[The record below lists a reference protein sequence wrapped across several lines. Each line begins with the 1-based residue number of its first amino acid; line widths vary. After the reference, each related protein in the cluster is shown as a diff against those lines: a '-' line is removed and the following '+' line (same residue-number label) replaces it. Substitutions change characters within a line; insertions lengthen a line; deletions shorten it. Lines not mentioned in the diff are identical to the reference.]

1 MKKMAMVLILAV
13 TLLAAVGGHA
23 AEDLKPVPEIDFL
36 TWVPAKF
43 MAYYETSNYIA
54 EEWRKLG
61 LEVKLRPENMPN
73 PLLTHWFKEH
83 KFDAVVSV
91 LSGLP
96 YRMEPDFFTNSQFNS
111 AHSNPGNWNVGEF
124 ASPEFDQVGLKQL
137 EIYDPD
143 QRRPL
148 IFKLQEILL
157 DEMPEAPVYYE
168 VQKMGINT
176 KRCSLDYVDAPDGLR
191 SIWNQIRFTP
201 KGEVKF
207 LKVGRISDQ
216 KTWNPLAANQSDDF
230 EMLRMVYDS
239 LVQIGPKGE
248 IEMWAAESV
257 TSVDDL
263 TVDVVLRRD
272 LKFSDGKPLTS
283 ADVKFSYEYMKKWES
298 AYFLKYLAPIKTIE
312 IIDDHKLRFNLQKPF
327 APFVMNTLGQ
337 VYILPKHV
345 WEKVVEKEGLS
356 KPQDYKNTPVV
367 GSGPFTME
375 YWKES
380 EEFMLR
386 ANKNHFTKPKAD
398 LLFIVFGSRELCNS
412 ALKKGS
418 IDINI
423 QSLPPE
429 VAKDFAKEPDI
440 QIFDVKS
447 NGYTAIRYN
456 CGRPVFKHK
465 ALRQALAHAVPHQ
478 RIIDEILGGN
488 AGTTPTGI
496 TPVNA
501 FWHNSGLKVREY
513 DPDKA
518 RRILKEAGFQWN
530 SEGRLCFP
538 AN

>member
-1 MKKMAMVLILAV
+1 MKRKAFFLALTV
-13 TLLAAVGGHA
+13 CFLLAGTCFA
-23 AEDLKPVPEIDFL
+23 ADDMEPIPEIDFL

-43 MAYYETSNYIA
+43 MVYYETSNYIA

-61 LEVKLRPENMPN
+61 LEVKLNQENMPN
-73 PLLTHWFKEH
+73 PLLTYWFKEH

-111 AHSNPGNWNVGEF
+111 KHSAPGNWNVGEF
-124 ASPEFDQVGLKQL
+124 ASAAFDEVGLKQL
-137 EIYDPD
+137 EIYDPEK
-143 QRRPL
+143 RRPL

-176 KRCSLDYVDAPDGLR
+176 THCSLDYVDTPDGLR
-191 SIWNQIRFTP
+191 SIWNQVKFTP
-201 KGEVKF
+201 KGGAKF

-248 IEMWAAESV
+248 IKMWAAESV
-257 TSVDDL
+257 NSVDDL
-263 TVDVVLRRD
+263 TVDVVLRKD
-272 LKFSDGKPLTS
+272 LKFSDGKPLT
-283 ADVKFSYEYMKKWES
+283 ADDVKFTYEYMKKWES
-298 AYFLKYLAPIKTIE
+298 AYFLKYLTPIKTI
-312 IIDDHKLRFNLQKPF
+312 DVKDAYQLRFTLEKPF

-345 WEKVVEKEGLS
+345 WENVVEKEGLT
-356 KPQDYKNTPVV
+356 KPQDYKNVPVV

-386 ANKNHFTKPKAD
+386 ANKGHFMAPKAD
-398 LLFIVFGSRELCNS
+398 LLFIVFGSRELGNA

-429 VAKDFAKEPDI
+429 VAKDFANEKDI
-440 QIFDVKS
+440 QIFDVRS
-447 NGYTAIRYN
+447 NGYTAIRFN
-456 CGRPVFKHK
+456 CGRPIFRHK
-465 ALRQALAHAVPHQ
+465 ALRQALAHAIPHQ

-501 FWHNSGLKVREY
+501 FWYDSSLKVREY
-513 DPDKA
+513 DPAKA
-518 RRILKEAGFQWN
+518 RKILEDAGFRWN
-530 SEGRLCFP
+530 KDGRLCFP
-538 AN
+538 AK

>member
-1 MKKMAMVLILAV
+1 MKKKGLSIILAIC
-13 TLLAAVGGHA
+13 LLGLMSAHA
-23 AEDLKPVPEIDFL
+23 ADNLEPVPEIDFL

-61 LEVKLRPENMPN
+61 LEVKLNPQNLPN
-73 PLLTHWFKEH
+73 PLLTYWFKEH
-83 KFDAVVSV
+83 KFDVVVSV

-111 AHSNPGNWNVGEF
+111 EHAKPGNWNVGEY
-124 ASPEFDQVGLKQL
+124 ASKTFDEIGLKQL
-137 EIYDPD
+137 EIYDPEKR
-143 QRRPL
+143 QPL
-148 IFKLQEILL
+148 IYKLQEILL

-176 KRCSLDYVDAPDGLR
+176 QHCSLDYVDAPDGLR
-191 SIWNQIRFTP
+191 SIWNQVKFLP
-201 KGEVKF
+201 KNDVKF

-216 KTWNPLAANQSDDF
+216 KTWNPIAANQSDDF
-230 EMLRMVYDS
+230 EMLRMVYDR

-248 IEMWAAESV
+248 VKMWAAESV
-257 TSVDDL
+257 DTVDDL
-263 TVDVVLRRD
+263 TVDVMLRKG
-272 LKFSDGKPLTS
+272 LKFSDGNPLT
-283 ADVKFSYEYMKKWES
+283 AEDVKFTYEYMKKWES
-298 AYFLKYLAPIKTIE
+298 AYFLKYLKPIKSIE
-312 IIDDHKLRFNLQKPF
+312 LKGAHQLRFKLDKPF

-337 VYILPKHV
+337 VFIIPKHI
-345 WEKVVEKEGLS
+345 WENVVEKEELT

-367 GSGPFTME
+367 GSGAFVME

-386 ANKNHFTKPKAD
+386 ANKEHFMAPKAD

-423 QSLPPE
+423 QAIPAE
-429 VAKDFAKEPDI
+429 VTKDFANEKDL

-456 CGRPVFKHK
+456 IGRPIFKHK
-465 ALRQALAHAVPHQ
+465 ALRQALAHAIPHK
-478 RIIDEILGGN
+478 RIIEEVLGGN

-501 FWHNSGLKVREY
+501 FWHNNNLKVREY
-513 DPDKA
+513 DIEKA
-518 RRILKEAGFQWN
+518 RAILKDAGFQWN
-530 SEGRLCFP
+530 EKGRLCYP
-538 AN
+538 AK

>member
-1 MKKMAMVLILAV
+1 MKRKAFFLVLTV
-13 TLLAAVGGHA
+13 CFLLAGAGFA
-23 AEDLKPVPEIDFL
+23 ADDMEPIPEIDFL

-43 MAYYETSNYIA
+43 MVYYETSNYIA

-61 LEVKLRPENMPN
+61 LEVKLNQENMPN
-73 PLLTHWFKEH
+73 PLLTYWFKEH

-111 AHSNPGNWNVGEF
+111 KHSAPGNWNVGEF
-124 ASPEFDQVGLKQL
+124 ASAAFDEVGLKQL
-137 EIYDPD
+137 EIYDPEK
-143 QRRPL
+143 RRPL

-176 KRCSLDYVDAPDGLR
+176 KHCSLDYVDTPDGLR
-191 SIWNQIRFTP
+191 SIWNQVKFTP
-201 KGEVKF
+201 KGDVKF

-248 IEMWAAESV
+248 IRMWAAESV
-257 TSVDDL
+257 NSVDDL
-263 TVDVVLRRD
+263 TVDVVLRKD
-272 LKFSDGKPLTS
+272 LKFSDGKPLT
-283 ADVKFSYEYMKKWES
+283 ADDVKFTYEYMKKWES
-298 AYFLKYLAPIKTIE
+298 AYFLKYLTPIKTI
-312 IIDDHKLRFNLQKPF
+312 DVKDAYQLRFTLEKPF

-345 WEKVVEKEGLS
+345 WENVVEKEGLT
-356 KPQDYKNTPVV
+356 KPQDYKNVPVV

-386 ANKNHFTKPKAD
+386 ANKGHFMAPKAD
-398 LLFIVFGSRELCNS
+398 LLFIVFGSRELGNA

-429 VAKDFAKEPDI
+429 VAKDFANEKDI
-440 QIFDVKS
+440 QIFDVRS
-447 NGYTAIRYN
+447 NGYTAIRFN
-456 CGRPVFKHK
+456 CGRPIFKHK
-465 ALRQALAHAVPHQ
+465 ALRQALAHAIPHQ

-501 FWHNSGLKVREY
+501 FWYDSSLKVREY

-518 RRILKEAGFQWN
+518 RKILEDAGFRWN
-530 SEGRLCFP
+530 KDGRLCFP
-538 AN
+538 AK

>member
-1 MKKMAMVLILAV
+1 MKRKVYFLVLTACLLFAM
-13 TLLAAVGGHA
+13 TGYAAD
-23 AEDLKPVPEIDFL
+23 DLEPVPEIDFL

-54 EEWRKLG
+54 EEWRKFG
-61 LEVKLRPENMPN
+61 LEVKLNQENMPN
-73 PLLTHWFKEH
+73 PLLTYWFKEH

-111 AHSNPGNWNVGEF
+111 KHSNPGNWNVGEF
-124 ASPEFDQVGLKQL
+124 SSAAFDAIGAQQL

-143 QRRPL
+143 KRRPL
-148 IFKLQEILL
+148 IFKLQEILV

-176 KRCSLDYVDAPDGLR
+176 RTCSLDYTDTPDGLR
-191 SIWNQIRFTP
+191 SIWNQVKFTP
-201 KGEVKF
+201 KGDAKF

-216 KTWNPLAANQSDDF
+216 KTWNPLAANQSDYF
-230 EMLRMVYDS
+230 EMLRMVYDR

-248 IEMWAAESV
+248 VRMWAAESV
-257 TSVDDL
+257 NTVDDL
-263 TVDVVLRRD
+263 TVDVVLRQD
-272 LKFSDGKPLTS
+272 LKFSDGTPLTA
-283 ADVKFSYEYMKKWES
+283 ADVKFSYEFMKQWES
-298 AYFLKYLAPIKTIE
+298 AYFLKYLQPIKTIAVK
-312 IIDDHKLRFNLQKPF
+312 DPYQLQFTLEKPF

-337 VYILPKHV
+337 VFILPRHV
-345 WEKVVEKEGLS
+345 WENVVAKEGLTT
-356 KPQDYKNTPVV
+356 PQEYKNIPVV

-386 ANKNHFTKPKAD
+386 ANKNHFMAPQAD

-429 VAKDFAKEPDI
+429 VAKDFANEKDI
-440 QIFDVKS
+440 QIFDVRS
-447 NGYTAIRYN
+447 NGYTAIRFN
-456 CGRPVFKHK
+456 CGRPIFKHK
-465 ALRQALAHAVPHQ
+465 ALRQALSHAIPYQ
-478 RIIDEILGGN
+478 RIIDEIMGGN
-488 AGTTPTGI
+488 AGTTATGI

-501 FWHNSGLKVREY
+501 FWHNDSLQARRY
-513 DPDKA
+513 DPAEA
-518 RRILKEAGFQWN
+518 RKILAAAGFRWN
-530 SEGRLCFP
+530 KDGRLCFP
-538 AN
+538 AK